1 MNDKRIN
8 YLKHV
13 LLNLE
18 YNKNNIESQLIMI
31 NNNIDLIND
40 WLKEITDEDTYK
52 AIQEFVKPS
61 EHGKRNGDE

>member
-8 YLKHV
+8 YLKHI
-13 LLNLE
+13 LLDLE

-31 NNNIDLIND
+31 NNQIDLISD

-52 AIQEFVKPS
+52 AIQEFVKPP
-61 EHGKRNGDE
+61 ERGGRNGDE